1 MMGSIQDDNVLV
13 DPSHSKIKILLKN
26 CYITSMGKKKNI
38 EAISKNAMKSQRA
51 SFRIE
56 GIYISKKKQSKFVVR
71 LFRNFNKNLLFQR
84 LTMYLHLYSLII
96 STERRTL

>member
-13 DPSHSKIKILLKN
+13 GPSHSKIKILLKN

-56 GIYISKKKQSKFVVR
+56 GIYISKKKAEQIRREVVQE
-71 LFRNFNKNLLFQR
+71 FQQKST
-84 LTMYLHLYSLII
+84 LPTTYYVLPSL
-96 STERRTL
+96 

>member
-56 GIYISKKKQSKFVVR
+56 GIYISKKKSR
-71 LFRNFNKNLLFQR
+71 AN
-84 LTMYLHLYSLII
+84 S
-96 STERRTL
+96 S